1 MFYLK
6 EVFQLFQLALNCNKG
21 FKTTE
26 TQLIKYNNVFVHFS
40 SNTSTPL
47 QWMTFKSF
55 LISSCWQ
62 RHCTFLILLN
72 RKHFLIKART
82 NQNRQ
87 NGSRGLK
94 SLPLDIPFSVVAKTS
109 KTNNMEL
116 NCDMMTN
123 FPPFTSEKTLKKSL
137 KLVTSVAKL
146 FDEKIWSKFSYP
158 RLLIEQTNESVMDF
172 R

>member
-1 MFYLK
+1 MFYLFK

-72 RKHFLIKART
+72 RKHFLVKART

-123 FPPFTSEKTLKKSL
+123 FPPFTSEKTKI
-137 KLVTSVAKL
+137 
-146 FDEKIWSKFSYP
+146 EK
-158 RLLIEQTNESVMDF
+158 V
-172 R
+172 